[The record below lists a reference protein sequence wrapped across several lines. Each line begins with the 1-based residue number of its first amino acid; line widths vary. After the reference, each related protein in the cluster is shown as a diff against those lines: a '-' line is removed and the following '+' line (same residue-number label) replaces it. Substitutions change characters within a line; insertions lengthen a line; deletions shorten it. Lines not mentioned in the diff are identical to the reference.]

1 MASIK
6 DVAKAAG
13 VSTAT
18 VSRVLSGKPYVRPE
32 VQARVRAAAT
42 DLGYRQHL
50 LDLEGRPMRSSTI
63 GLIVSDIRNPFFT
76 AVSRAVEDAAHENG
90 YSIFLGNADEN
101 PQREAHYL
109 NLLREQGA
117 AGLIFAPTPATAV
130 QLADVELPCPT
141 VIVDQAVEASQVDV
155 VLIDNVA
162 AALRLTIHLLDN
174 GYRRIGGLFGQASA
188 TGRLRQQGMAEALDA
203 AGAPLDDSL
212 IRFVPPHIETGQEA
226 ARALLSQPERPDALL
241 TSNNL
246 LMAGALLAIRE
257 RRLSI
262 PDDIAL
268 VGFDDTVWSRLV
280 QPSITLI
287 AQPTEDIGRTAV
299 ELLLQRI
306 ANPKRPS
313 RQVMLQGQL
322 LVRGSSSR
330 TNK

>member
-50 LDLEGRPMRSSTI
+50 LDPEGRPTRSSTI

-109 NLLREQGA
+109 NLLREEGA

-203 AGAPLDDSL
+203 AGVPPDDSL

-257 RRLSI
+257 RGLSI

-280 QPSITLI
+280 QPPITLI

>member
-6 DVAKAAG
+6 DVAKKAG

-18 VSRVLSGKPYVRPE
+18 VSRALSNKPYVRPE
-32 VQARVRAAAT
+32 VRARVMAAAQE
-42 DLGYRQHL
+42 LGYRPQL
-50 LDLEGRPMRSSTI
+50 LERGERSRHSLVI

-76 AVSRAVEDAAHENG
+76 AVSRAVENAARENG
-90 YSIFLGNADEN
+90 YSIFLGNAEEN
-101 PQREAHYL
+101 PEREAHYL
-109 NLLREQGA
+109 NLLRDEGV
-117 AGLIFAPTPATAV
+117 AGLIFAPTPTTAV
-130 QLADVELPCPT
+130 HLADLELPCPT
-141 VIVDQAVEASQVDV
+141 VIVDQAVQADNVDV

-188 TGRLRQQGMAEALDA
+188 TGRLRCQGMEEALA
-203 AGAPLDDSL
+203 AADLLPDDSL

-226 ARALLSQPERPDALL
+226 ARALLAQERRPDALL

-257 RRLSI
+257 HGLTI

-280 QPSITLI
+280 QPPITLI

-299 ELLLQRI
+299 NLLLQRI
-306 ANPKRPS
+306 ADPERPS

-330 TNK
+330 AVR

>member
-18 VSRVLSGKPYVRPE
+18 VSRVLSGKPYVRPA
-32 VQARVRAAAT
+32 VQARVRAAAAK
-42 DLGYRQHL
+42 LGYRPHL
-50 LDLEGRPMRSSTI
+50 LDPEARHARSSTI

-76 AVSRAVEDAAHENG
+76 AVSRAVEDAAQRNG
-90 YSIFLGNADEN
+90 YSVFLGNADED
-101 PQREAHYL
+101 PAREAHYL
-109 NLLREQGA
+109 NLLREEGA

-130 QLADVELPCPT
+130 RFADLDLPCPT
-141 VIVDQAVEASQVDV
+141 VVVDQAVKAEKVDMV
-155 VLIDNVA
+155 FIDNVA

-174 GYRRIGGLFGQASA
+174 GYRRIGGLFGEASA
-188 TGRLRQQGMAEALDA
+188 TGRLRRQGMEEALEAAGLHPDA
-203 AGAPLDDSL
+203 AL
-212 IRFVPPHIETGQEA
+212 IRFAPPHIETGQEA
-226 ARALLSQPERPDALL
+226 AHALLSQPEPPDALL

-257 RRLSI
+257 RGLSI

-268 VGFDDTVWSRLV
+268 VGFDDTVWARLV
-280 QPSITLI
+280 QPPITLI
-287 AQPTEDIGRTAV
+287 AQPMEDIGRTAV
-299 ELLLQRI
+299 ELLLQRL
-306 ANPKRPS
+306 ADPERPS

-330 TNK
+330 VAR